1 MNQLVALA
9 NYPPV
14 DLPTNT
20 FATATDYF
28 MALARTH
35 MAHLRTQRNEA
46 VENEADCRKKY
57 VARCLF
63 LKIAKSFPNV
73 HDRGPFRLICDG
85 LCPSNVIV
93 DEKLNLRRVIG
104 WEFTY
109 AAPADFT
116 YCSPWWLLLAHP
128 DDWEGSLDDFMT
140 QYLRRHAAFLQA
152 LKEAE
157 DQGIRCGAPSES
169 QRLSGEM
176 ARSLQNGTFWFCL
189 AATSSF
195 AFEDIYWRFI
205 DSGFYGE
212 FTCLEEC
219 IELLDRRGT
228 GVSGGICP
236 SQSTTGTGEKVRRIL
251 YP

>member
-1 MNQLVALA
+1 MNRLVALA

-20 FATATDYF
+20 FATATDYV
-28 MALARTH
+28 MALARSH
-35 MAHLRTQRNEA
+35 MAHLRTQHNDA

-73 HDRGPFRLICDG
+73 HDRGPFRLICDD
-85 LCPSNVIV
+85 LRPSNVII
-93 DEKLNLRRVIG
+93 DEKLNLRCVID

-116 YCSPWWLLLAHP
+116 CCSPWWLLL
-128 DDWEGSLDDFMT
+128 
-140 QYLRRHAAFLQA
+140 YLPLHAAFLQA
-152 LKEAE
+152 LKETE
-157 DQGIRCGAPSES
+157 DKESRCGALSES

-176 ARSLQNGTFWFCL
+176 ARFLQNGTFWFCL

-195 AFEDIYWRFI
+195 AFDDIYWRFI

-212 FTCLEEC
+212 FTCLEER
-219 IELLDRRGT
+219 IGLLT
-228 GVSGGICP
+228 AEEQVSL
-236 SQSTTGTGEKVRRIL
+236 EEFVRLKVQ
-251 YP
+251 